1 MFFERGS
8 LAATFLTAA
17 AACAPV
23 GAVAGDAVELR
34 SGARVEG
41 KILLQDEERVVL
53 DLGCGQ
59 PLTIARKD
67 IFKVVEA
74 AKRAKEKAAKEEDG
88 VEDKDGLFST
98 ARLKPGSIKEKAET
112 FGPGVVMVTS
122 PGGLGSGFFITA
134 RGHLITNAHVIEG
147 ETHIAVT
154 VFQKG
159 KDGFEK
165 KKFEK
170 VEILAINPYFDLAL
184 LQVKEAGDVEFAKCF
199 LGDSSELKNGDQVF
213 AIGNPLGLERSV
225 SHGIVSTANRNMS
238 GLTYIQT
245 TAAINPGNSGGPLF
259 NLKGEVIGVTSAKL
273 MGLGVEGVGFAI
285 PSARVKEFLINRS
298 AFAYDKDNPNSGYR
312 YLSPPSK
319 KGSAGGVEKK

>member
-1 MFFERGS
+1 MSCDCGY
-8 LAATFLTAA
+8 LAAACLVAA
-17 AACAPV
+17 AACAPA
-23 GAVAGDAVELR
+23 AVSAGDVVELR
-34 SGARVEG
+34 SGAKVEG
-41 KILLQDEERVVL
+41 RLLVQDEERVVL

-59 PLTIARKD
+59 PLTLARKD
-67 IFKVVEA
+67 VLKVIEA
-74 AKRAKEKAAKEEDG
+74 TKAANEDAAAEGG
-88 VEDKDGLFST
+88 VEDKEGLFST

-112 FGPGVVMVTS
+112 FGPGVVMITS
-122 PGGLGSGFFITA
+122 PGGLGSGFFITS

-184 LQVKEAGDVEFAKCF
+184 LQVKDAKDVEFVRCF

-213 AIGNPLGLERSV
+213 AIGNPLGLERSI
-225 SHGIVSTANRNMS
+225 SQGIVSTVNRNMN

-259 NLKGEVIGVTSAKL
+259 NLKGEVVGVTNAKA
-273 MGLGVEGVGFAI
+273 MGFGVEGMGFAI
-285 PSARVKEFLINRS
+285 PSARVKEFLLNRS
-298 AFAYDKDNPNSGYR
+298 AFAYDKDNPNTGYR
-312 YLSPPSK
+312 YLPPPSK
-319 KGSAGGVEKK
+319 KDRAGGVGKK